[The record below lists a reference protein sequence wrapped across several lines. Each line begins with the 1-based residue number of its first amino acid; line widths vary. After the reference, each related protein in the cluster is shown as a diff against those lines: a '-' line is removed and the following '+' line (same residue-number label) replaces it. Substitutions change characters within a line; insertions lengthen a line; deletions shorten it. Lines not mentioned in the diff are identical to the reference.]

1 MIGNIFLGLMVGI
14 YIYYEIK
21 GIKGKEKL
29 IESNKELAALIIE
42 NTKATNEVINI
53 TVNASECSN
62 PLDDEGLRR
71 ILYSFDGG
79 Q

>member
-1 MIGNIFLGLMVGI
+1 MISNIFLALLIGI
-14 YIYYEIK
+14 CIYYDIK
-21 GIKGKEKL
+21 DIKEKEKL

-62 PLDDEGLRR
+62 PLDDEELRR
-71 ILYSFDGG
+71 IIYSFDGG